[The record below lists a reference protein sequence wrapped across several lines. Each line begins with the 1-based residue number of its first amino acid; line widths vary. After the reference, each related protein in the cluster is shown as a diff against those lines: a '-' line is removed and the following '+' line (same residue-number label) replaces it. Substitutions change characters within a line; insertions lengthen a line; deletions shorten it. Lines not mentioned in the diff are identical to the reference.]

1 MRGAPGLFEPQ
12 GQDQPF
18 SRRTIV
24 AVIVR
29 VGLGDVNGTSVG
41 SWYPGA
47 VSDTVTDH
55 ADGPHSPDGCT
66 VRRSA
71 RRPGVSVAIA
81 VLVAVSMGSSGLA
94 AAKPP
99 ASSLHFDA
107 IPRIGPNWPGD
118 PSGAIGQAA
127 IVTAVNTSIAVYDR
141 AGVALLAPTP
151 LEPLGTFPPG
161 TDVFDPKVVYDPYAH
176 EFVLVFL
183 AIHDTLE
190 RSWIVLSAM
199 PGATASDPATW
210 CVHQIGADQVN
221 RDGKQ
226 WADYPGLGFAR
237 DRVTVTSNQ
246 FDFAGTQGFA
256 YAQVLSFDKTG
267 LYDCTK
273 RLKFRAFGGPDTS
286 NPDGT
291 RAFTVQPATSAG
303 TAPADQYL
311 MSYRRARR
319 GGSALVLWRLRQTAA
334 GLKLTRV
341 AIPVGKVTVSPYGTQ
356 AGGGLNNSNTFWDP
370 GDVRLVNAF
379 YDPDLRRVYAAHVI
393 FRNLRPDTVT
403 GGYEEAAIRWYE
415 VAPGSSLKTSA
426 VTRRGLV
433 GTAET
438 DAGWPVV
445 ATDGMGTLFVTYSR
459 ASVVTG
465 EYLSAYVAQIP
476 VGSTIAEVALLAAG
490 DARMEAVRGPER
502 WGDFNAISRDPL
514 DPAVMAVVN
523 QYAKSD
529 GSGPTEDW
537 QETVDLVGA

>member
-1 MRGAPGLFEPQ
+1 MGP
-12 GQDQPF
+12 
-18 SRRTIV
+18 
-24 AVIVR
+24 
-29 VGLGDVNGTSVG
+29 
-41 SWYPGA
+41 WYPGA
-47 VSDTVTDH
+47 VSDTFTDH
-55 ADGPHSPDGCT
+55 ADGSPRPRRLD
-66 VRRSA
+66 VRRSV
-71 RRPGVSVAIA
+71 RRAGVWVAIA

-94 AAKPP
+94 SAKPP
-99 ASSLHFDA
+99 VSSLHFDA
-107 IPRIGPNWPGD
+107 IPRIGPNWPAD
-118 PSGAIGQAA
+118 PSGAIGDAV

-141 AGVALLAPTP
+141 AGLALLAPTP

-161 TDVFDPKVVYDPYAH
+161 TDVFDPKVVYDPYAK
-176 EFVLVFL
+176 EFVLAFL
-183 AIHDTLE
+183 AIHDALE
-190 RSWIVLSAM
+190 QSWIVLSAM

-226 WADYPGLGFAR
+226 WADYPGLGFDR

-246 FDFAGTQGFA
+246 FDFAGPQAFA
-256 YAQVLSFDKTG
+256 YAQVLSFDKSG
-267 LYDCTK
+267 LYNCA
-273 RLKFRAFGGPDTS
+273 RQLKFRAFGGAATS
-286 NPDGT
+286 NPGGT
-291 RAFTVQPATSAG
+291 RAFTLQPATSAG

-311 MSYRRARR
+311 MSYRRARG
-319 GGSALVLWRLRQTAA
+319 GGSALVLWRLRQTT
-334 GLKLTRV
+334 GDLRLTRV

-356 AGGGLNNSNTFWDP
+356 AGGGLNNSNTWWDP
-370 GDVRLVNAF
+370 GDLRLVNAF

-393 FRNLRPDTVT
+393 FRNLRPDPVT

-415 VAPGSSLKTSA
+415 VAPGSSLRTSA
-426 VTRRGLV
+426 VTRRGVV
-433 GTAET
+433 GTPET

-445 ATDGMGTLFVTYSR
+445 ATDGVGTLFITYSR

-476 VGSTIAEVALLAAG
+476 VGSTIAEIALLAAG
-490 DARMEAVRGPER
+490 DARMEAVRGVER

-537 QETVDLVGA
+537 QETVDLVGT

>member
-1 MRGAPGLFEPQ
+1 MR
-12 GQDQPF
+12 
-18 SRRTIV
+18 S
-24 AVIVR
+24 
-29 VGLGDVNGTSVG
+29 
-41 SWYPGA
+41 
-47 VSDTVTDH
+47 
-55 ADGPHSPDGCT
+55 
-66 VRRSA
+66 SA
-71 RRPGVSVAIA
+71 SRPGVWVTIA
-81 VLVAVSMGSSGLA
+81 VLVAASMGSSGLA

-99 ASSLHFDA
+99 VSSLHFDA
-107 IPRIGPNWPGD
+107 IRRIGPNWPGD
-118 PSGAIGQAA
+118 PSGAIGHAA
-127 IVTAVNTSIAVYDR
+127 IVTAANTSIAVYDR
-141 AGVALLAPTP
+141 AGLALLAPTP

-161 TDVFDPKVVYDPYAH
+161 TDVFDPKVVYDPYAQ

-183 AIHDTLE
+183 AIHDALE

-199 PGATASDPATW
+199 PDATASDPATW

-221 RDGKQ
+221 QDGKQ

-246 FDFAGTQGFA
+246 FDFAGPQGFA

-273 RLKFRAFGGPDTS
+273 PLKFQPFGGGATS
-286 NPDGT
+286 NPGGT

-319 GGSALVLWRLRQTAA
+319 GGSALVLWRLRQTTG
-334 GLKLTRV
+334 GLRLTRV
-341 AIPVGKVTVSPYGTQ
+341 AIPVAKATVSPYGTQ
-356 AGGGLNNSNTFWDP
+356 AGGGLNNSNTWWDP
-370 GDVRLVNAF
+370 GDLRLVNAF

-393 FRNLRPDTVT
+393 FRDLRPDSVT
-403 GGYEEAAIRWYE
+403 GGYEEAAIQWYE
-415 VAPGSSLKTSA
+415 VAPGSSLKMSA
-426 VTRRGLV
+426 VTRRGIV

-445 ATDGMGTLFVTYSR
+445 ATDAVGTLFITYSR

-476 VGSTIAEVALLAAG
+476 VGSTIAEIGLLAAG

-502 WGDFNAISRDPL
+502 WGDFNAISRDPV

-537 QETVDLVGA
+537 QETVDLLGA